1 MTFADKSHMGVKSPS
16 FTPHTEKQLQSERN
30 EDSAPQHLKAAR
42 AAQATGGEPIAVR
55 IGRAAQLTSR
65 ALFAADALQDV
76 VVALVVRCW
85 GYAKI
90 GRHLR
95 LPRRLVW
102 DLWLQHCAE
111 RRVLTF
117 KPYRFEYRAVGS

>member
-1 MTFADKSHMGVKSPS
+1 MTFTRRTGIRSGSPS
-16 FTPHTEKQLQSERN
+16 FTPTRQKQLQSERN
-30 EDSAPQHLKAAR
+30 EDSAPQHLKAAQTAQN
-42 AAQATGGEPIAVR
+42 AAGEPIAAR

-65 ALFAADALQDV
+65 ALFAADALQDRV
-76 VVALVVRCW
+76 VTLVVRCW

-90 GRHLR
+90 GRYLR

-111 RRVLTF
+111 RRCITF
-117 KPYRFEYRAVGS
+117 KPYRFDYRAAGR